1 VINLFKNAMLADGSS
16 MLDHTIMPFVT
27 EVAESNHFPRNPL
40 PAMIFGGRALG
51 MQGGQFQDFES
62 NMRPWNDYWLSIAQA
77 YFKTTDPLSVLTDE
91 VFYKNGISPIPGLW
105 SPT

>member
-1 VINLFKNAMLADGSS
+1 
-16 MLDHTIMPFVT
+16 
-27 EVAESNHFPRNPL
+27 
-40 PAMIFGGRALG
+40 MIFGGRALG